1 MVHALIQSAEL
12 IENHEFQEPLL
23 SWNVALPEI
32 PRRFLDALKDSVS
45 RYVIQLNTV
54 QSAAFRGHR
63 MLVKI
68 FEVLLEEAERLLPQ
82 RFGME
87 WEKAESE
94 TQRCRVICD
103 YMAGM
108 TDKYANRMYSR
119 FFLPNEGSV
128 FDRL

>member
-1 MVHALIQSAEL
+1 MQAVYRGMCG
-12 IENHEFQEPLL
+12 
-23 SWNVALPEI
+23 
-32 PRRFLDALKDSVS
+32 RRRA
-45 RYVIQLNTV
+45 R
-54 QSAAFRGHR
+54 AARLR
-63 MLVKI
+63 A
-68 FEVLLEEAERLLPQ
+68 LEEAERLLPQ

-87 WEKAESE
+87 WKKAESE